1 MYISLDWVNELV
13 GIKKIKLDELI
24 EKLTLG
30 GFEVEEVLEMERN
43 KKKQIV
49 LDISATA
56 NRADSLSIKGISKE
70 IKALLNKESQIS
82 NYSTSQY
89 SIITDIQESLLK
101 SKRCSDYSTFIGI
114 TLENLTDL
122 TVPNWLKDKLYYSGV
137 EPLDNILDFQNFI
150 LLETGYP
157 IEFYDLKKISDK
169 VNSKEFDLTL
179 KPAEKNIGFTTV
191 NDTELNL
198 NPNILV
204 LEANDYPISIA
215 GIISNKEVECDA
227 STSSLLIEASIY
239 NSKKIRQESRILG
252 IRTERSA
259 RYEKGI
265 NDSDLMEAI
274 ERLIYLLKLSNPNLV
289 CKIHTTSKIEENEV
303 PEIVLNYENVIEIL
317 GPILAEKD
325 NSQTYITSNQISQYL
340 TRLNFNFSFE
350 NKDNLW
356 KVKVPLSRRN
366 DIEREIDLI
375 EEVGRLHGFNN
386 FVTALPNIERV
397 GNEDFSYQTRKKITN
412 CLINEGFNE
421 LIQYSLVNEQL
432 PETIPLVNPLLAD
445 CSTLRTSL
453 LPNLIETAKENLKQ
467 NNSFLEGFEYGH
479 IFLNDGKDNFIEQE
493 NLAGLFGGLKSKT
506 EWNESATTLSWF
518 EAKGKIEDIFFKLNI
533 PITWNKYNQDKYKS
547 VLHPYRTAKLSLLD
561 GTNIGVFGQ
570 IHPLMAKNKNLVSE
584 LFLFEFN
591 FEVLKSELQKI
602 KLPMYQTYSSYPK
615 IVKDLSFIVDQT
627 ISFDQIQKTIFE
639 SSPTVLTNLK
649 LLDEYR
655 GANIPKGQTS
665 LCIQLI
671 FQSNEK
677 TLMTKEVE
685 TIVNDLQKLLITKYG
700 ILLRS

>member
-43 KKKQIV
+43 NNKQIV

-70 IKALLNKESQIS
+70 IKALLNKKSQTS

-89 SIITDIQESLLK
+89 NTTTDIQKSLLK
-101 SKRCSDYSTFIGI
+101 SEKYSDYSTFIGM
-114 TLENLTDL
+114 TVENITDL

-137 EPLDNILDFQNFI
+137 EPLNNILDFQNFI

-169 VNSKEFDLTL
+169 VNNRKFNLTL
-179 KPAEKNIGFTTV
+179 KSADKNTIFKAV

-204 LEANDYPISIA
+204 LEANNYPIAIA
-215 GIISNKEVECDA
+215 GIISNKEVECDE
-227 STSSLLIEASIY
+227 STTSLFIEASIY

-289 CKIHTTSKIEENEV
+289 CKIHTTSKIKENEI
-303 PEIVLNYENVIEIL
+303 PEIILNYDNIIEIL
-317 GPILAEKD
+317 GPVLSNEND
-325 NSQTYITSNQISQYL
+325 NPTYLTSNQIVQYL
-340 TRLNFNFSFE
+340 TRLNFDFSFD
-350 NKDNLW
+350 NKKNLW
-356 KVKVPLSRRN
+356 NVKVPLSRRN

-386 FVTALPNIERV
+386 FVTALPSIERV

-432 PETIPLVNPLLAD
+432 PETIPLVNPLLVD

-467 NNSFLEGFEYGH
+467 NSLFLEGFEYGH
-479 IFLNDGKDNFIEQE
+479 IFLNDGKDNYNEQE

-533 PITWNKYNQDKYKS
+533 PIIWNKYNEHRYKS
-547 VLHPYRTAKLSLLD
+547 LLHPYRTAELLLLD
-561 GTNIGVFGQ
+561 GTIIGVFGQ

-639 SSPTVLTNLK
+639 ASPTVLTNLK

-655 GANIPKGQTS
+655 GASIPKGQTS

-671 FQSNEK
+671 FQSTEK

-685 TIVNDLQKLLITKYG
+685 TIVNDLQTLLVTKYG

>member
-89 SIITDIQESLLK
+89 SITTDIQESLLK
-101 SKRCSDYSTFIGI
+101 SKKCSDYSTFIGI

-122 TVPNWLKDKLYYSGV
+122 TVPNWLKDKLHYSGV

-157 IEFYDLKKISDK
+157 IEFYDLKKISEK

-317 GPILAEKD
+317 GPILADKD
-325 NSQTYITSNQISQYL
+325 NSQTYLTSNQISQYL

-356 KVKVPLSRRN
+356 KVKVPLSRRD

-479 IFLNDGKDNFIEQE
+479 IFLNDGKDNCNEQE

-506 EWNESATTLSWF
+506 EWSESTTTLSWF

-533 PITWNKYNQDKYKS
+533 PITWNKYNQQKYKS
-547 VLHPYRTAKLSLLD
+547 VFHPYRTAELSLLD

-685 TIVNDLQKLLITKYG
+685 TIVNDLQKLLVTKYG

>member
-1 MYISLDWVNELV
+1 MYISLDWVNELI
-13 GIKKIKLDELI
+13 GIKKIELDELI

-317 GPILAEKD
+317 GPILTEKD

-570 IHPLMAKNKNLVSE
+570 IHPLIAKNKNLGSE

-591 FEVLKSELQKI
+591 FEILKSELQKI
-602 KLPMYQTYSSYPK
+602 KLPMYQKYSSYPK
-615 IVKDLSFIVDQT
+615 IVKDLSFIVNQT

-655 GANIPKGQTS
+655 GTNIPKGQTS

-677 TLMTKEVE
+677 TLTTKEVE
-685 TIVNDLQKLLITKYG
+685 TIVNDLEKLLVTKYG
-700 ILLRS
+700 ILLRN

>member
-317 GPILAEKD
+317 GPILTEKD

>member
-1 MYISLDWVNELV
+1 M
-13 GIKKIKLDELI
+13 
-24 EKLTLG
+24 
-30 GFEVEEVLEMERN
+30 
-43 KKKQIV
+43 
-49 LDISATA
+49 DISATA
-56 NRADSLSIKGISKE
+56 NRADSLSIKGIARE
-70 IKALLNKESQIS
+70 VRAL
-82 NYSTSQY
+82 TSQ
-89 SIITDIQESLLK
+89 SESK
-101 SKRCSDYSTFIGI
+101 SKYTVKNSEYERAFQKVLSLNQGSIDCSSFIGV
-114 TLENLTDL
+114 TVENLTNL
-122 TVPNWLKDKLYYSGV
+122 SSPNWLKEKLVCSGIK
-137 EPLDNILDFQNFI
+137 PQDNLFDFQTYV
-150 LLETGYP
+150 LLESGYP
-157 IEFYDLKKISDK
+157 FEFYDLAKIQEIVKTKKF
-169 VNSKEFDLTL
+169 NLTL
-179 KPAEKNIGFTTV
+179 KPALASQKFEAS
-191 NDTELNL
+191 NDLNYIL
-198 NPNILV
+198 NPEILV
-204 LEANDYPISIA
+204 LEANDQALSIG

-227 STSSLLIEASIY
+227 STSSLFIEASIY

-274 ERLIYLLKLSNPNLV
+274 ERLIYLLKLSNPNLI

-303 PEIVLNYENVIEIL
+303 PEIVLNYENIIEIL
-317 GPILAEKD
+317 GPILSDKD
-325 NSQTYITSNQISQYL
+325 NSQTYLTSNQISQYL

-350 NKDNLW
+350 NKDNVW

-479 IFLNDGKDNFIEQE
+479 IFLNDGKDNYNEQE

-506 EWNESATTLSWF
+506 EWSESATTLSWF

-533 PITWNKYNQDKYKS
+533 PITWNKYNQHKYKS
-547 VLHPYRTAKLSLLD
+547 VLHPYRTAELSLLD

-602 KLPMYQTYSSYPK
+602 KLPMYQTYSLYPK

-685 TIVNDLQKLLITKYG
+685 TIVNDLQKLLVTKYG

>member
-1 MYISLDWVNELV
+1 MYISLDWVNELI
-13 GIKKIKLDELI
+13 GIKKIELDELI

-43 KKKQIV
+43 NKKQIV

-82 NYSTSQY
+82 NYSTNHY
-89 SIITDIQESLLK
+89 SITTDIQKSLLK
-101 SKRCSDYSTFIGI
+101 SEKCSDYSTFIGLS
-114 TLENLTDL
+114 LENLTDL

-137 EPLDNILDFQNFI
+137 ESFNNILDFQNFI

-157 IEFYDLKKISDK
+157 LEFYDLKKISDK
-169 VNSKEFDLTL
+169 VNTKEFNLTL
-179 KPAEKNIGFTTV
+179 KPANKNTVFKAV
-191 NDTELNL
+191 NDTVLNL
-198 NPNILV
+198 DPNILV
-204 LEANDYPISIA
+204 LEVNNYPISIA
-215 GIISNKEVECDA
+215 GIISNKEVECDMA
-227 STSSLLIEASIY
+227 TNSLFIEASIY

-265 NDSDLMEAI
+265 NDSDLIEAI

-289 CKIHTTSKIEENEV
+289 CKIHTTSKIAENEI
-303 PEIVLNYENVIEIL
+303 PEILLNYENVIEIL
-317 GPILAEKD
+317 GPILSNE
-325 NSQTYITSNQISQYL
+325 NVNQTYLTSNQISQYL
-340 TRLNFNFSFE
+340 TRLNFTFSFE
-350 NKDNLW
+350 NKENLW
-356 KVKVPLSRRN
+356 KVKIPLSRRN

-375 EEVGRLHGFNN
+375 EEIGRLHGFNN

-432 PETIPLVNPLLAD
+432 VETIPLVNPLLAD

-453 LPNLIETAKENLKQ
+453 LPNLIETTKENLKQ

-479 IFLNDGKDNFIEQE
+479 IFLNDGEDNYTEQE
-493 NLAGLFGGLKSKT
+493 NLAGIFGGLKSKT
-506 EWNESATTLSWF
+506 EWNESGKMLSWF

-533 PITWNKYNQDKYKS
+533 PIIWNKYNQQKYKS
-547 VLHPYRTAKLSLLD
+547 LLHPYRTAELSLLN
-561 GTNIGVFGQ
+561 GTSIGVFGQ
-570 IHPLMAKNKNLVSE
+570 IHPLIAKNKNLGSE

-591 FEVLKSELQKI
+591 FEILKSELQKI
-602 KLPMYQTYSSYPK
+602 KLPMYQKYSSYPK
-615 IVKDLSFIVDQT
+615 IVKDLSFIVNQT

-655 GANIPKGQTS
+655 GTNIPKGQTS

-677 TLMTKEVE
+677 TLTTKEVE
-685 TIVNDLQKLLITKYG
+685 TVVNDLEKLLVTKYG
-700 ILLRS
+700 ILLRN

>member
-1 MYISLDWVNELV
+1 MYISLDWVNELI

-30 GFEVEEVLEMERN
+30 GFEVEEVLEIERHN
-43 KKKQIV
+43 NKQIV

-70 IKALLNKESQIS
+70 IKALLNKESQTS

-89 SIITDIQESLLK
+89 NITTDIQKSLLK
-101 SKRCSDYSTFIGI
+101 SEKSSDYSTFIGM
-114 TLENLTDL
+114 TVENITDL
-122 TVPNWLKDKLYYSGV
+122 TIPNWLKDKLYYSGV
-137 EPLDNILDFQNFI
+137 EPLNNILDFQNFI

-169 VNSKEFDLTL
+169 VNNREFNLTL
-179 KPAEKNIGFTTV
+179 KSANKNTV
-191 NDTELNL
+191 FKAVNGTELNL

-204 LEANDYPISIA
+204 LEANNYPISIA
-215 GIISNKEVECDA
+215 GIISNKEVECDD
-227 STSSLLIEASIY
+227 STTSLFIEASIY

-265 NDSDLMEAI
+265 NDSDLIEAI

-289 CKIHTTSKIEENEV
+289 CTIHTTSKINEKEI
-303 PEIVLNYENVIEIL
+303 PEIILNYDNVIEIL
-317 GPILAEKD
+317 GPVLSNE
-325 NSQTYITSNQISQYL
+325 NENPTYLTSNQIAQYL
-340 TRLNFNFSFE
+340 TRLNFNFSFD
-350 NKDNLW
+350 KKKNLW
-356 KVKVPLSRRN
+356 RVKVPLSRKN

-386 FVTALPNIERV
+386 FVTDLPNIERV

-421 LIQYSLVNEQL
+421 LIQYSLVKEQL

-453 LPNLIETAKENLKQ
+453 FPNLIETAKENLKQ

-479 IFLNDGKDNFIEQE
+479 IFLNDGKDNYKEQE

-506 EWNESATTLSWF
+506 EWNDSATTLSWF

-533 PITWNKYNQDKYKS
+533 PIIWNKYNEYRYKS
-547 VLHPYRTAKLSLLD
+547 LLHPYRTAELSLLD
-561 GTNIGVFGQ
+561 GTIIGVFGQ

-602 KLPMYQTYSSYPK
+602 KLPMYQTYSPYPK

-639 SSPTVLTNLK
+639 ASPTVLTNLK

-655 GANIPKGQTS
+655 GASIPKGQTS

-671 FQSNEK
+671 FQSNKK

-685 TIVNDLQKLLITKYG
+685 TIVNDLQTLLVTKYG
-700 ILLRS
+700 ILLRG

>member
-89 SIITDIQESLLK
+89 SITTDIQESLLK
-101 SKRCSDYSTFIGI
+101 SKKCSNYSTFIGI

-317 GPILAEKD
+317 GPILADKD
-325 NSQTYITSNQISQYL
+325 NSQTYLTSNQISQYL

-356 KVKVPLSRRN
+356 KVKVPLSRRD

-479 IFLNDGKDNFIEQE
+479 IFLNDGKDNYTEQE

-506 EWNESATTLSWF
+506 EWSESTTTLSWF

-533 PITWNKYNQDKYKS
+533 PITWNKYNQQKYKS
-547 VLHPYRTAKLSLLD
+547 VFHPYRTAELSLLD

-677 TLMTKEVE
+677 TLMTKDVE
-685 TIVNDLQKLLITKYG
+685 TIVNDLQKLLVTKYG